1 MREGTI
7 TSKVGKEEKKR
18 NKTILLTEGASKKLA
33 ELSERLGASESVVVE
48 LLIRKYG
55 DKLVEEFKL

>member
-1 MREGTI
+1 MAEQLI
-7 TSKVGKEEKKR
+7 EKKR
-18 NKTILLTEGASKKLA
+18 NKTILLTEGAAKKLA
-33 ELSERLGASESVVVE
+33 ELAETLGASESVVVE